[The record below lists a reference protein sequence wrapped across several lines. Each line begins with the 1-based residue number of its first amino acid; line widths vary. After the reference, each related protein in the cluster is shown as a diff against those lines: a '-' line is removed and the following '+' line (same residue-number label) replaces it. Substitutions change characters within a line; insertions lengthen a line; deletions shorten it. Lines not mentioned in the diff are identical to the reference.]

1 MRAFY
6 LNSICTLDLYIS
18 QIRVQILF
26 KNSRSL
32 AIKLQLGCKLC
43 GCQDRSVCFGSFLF
57 PRRGLS
63 RKAPSNARGDDPF
76 LGGFFFIFFLPATV
90 RRFRNL
96 ASHRPS
102 QAFCFLRGP
111 AFLFC
116 GNLLSLDRENDC
128 ALPFIFPSWSLHPGS
143 RSDRA
148 GPGLGRGMWG
158 V

>member
-26 KNSRSL
+26 KNSRSSAL
-32 AIKLQLGCKLC
+32 KLQLGCKLC

-76 LGGFFFIFFLPATV
+76 LGGFFFIFFRHA
-90 RRFRNL
+90 RRGRSRNL

-102 QAFCFLRGP
+102 QAFWFLRGP
-111 AFLFC
+111 AFLLC
-116 GNLLSLDRENDC
+116 GNLLSLDRGNDC
-128 ALPFIFPSWSLHPGS
+128 ARPFIFPSWCVPSGS

-148 GPGLGRGMWG
+148 GPGLGRGSG
-158 V
+158 DV